1 MKTNEMNSAAQI
13 DSRIHA
19 ISTTTSTLRDKVQE
33 CAILIAIHT
42 ANHGDY
48 SKANKLVDAL
58 GDGVNGAALVDW
70 FVKYVGLTIDTKKKC
85 FAGWSGKE
93 FIKTNLANAKEN
105 KWYTCKK
112 VNPFAGYDFD
122 KALASLLKQADTMA
136 KAKAKA
142 ATEGDDAKASAI
154 VINIDTLRQV
164 RALSK

>member
-1 MKTNEMNSAAQI
+1 MNTNEMNSAAQI

-19 ISTTTSTLRDKVQE
+19 ISTTASTLRDKVQE
-33 CAILIAIHT
+33 CAILIAIH
-42 ANHGDY
+42 AAKHGDY

-58 GDGVNGAALVDW
+58 GDGVNGAALVEW
-70 FVKYVGLTIDTKKKC
+70 FVKYVGLTIDTEKKC
-85 FAGWSGKE
+85 FGKE
-93 FIKTNLANAKEN
+93 FIKENLDKAKAN
-105 KWYTCKK
+105 KWYTCKR

-136 KAKAKA
+136 KVKAKA
-142 ATEGDDAKASAI
+142 TTEGDDAKASAI

>member
-1 MKTNEMNSAAQI
+1 MNTNEMNAAAQI

-19 ISTTTSTLRDKVQE
+19 ISTTASTLRDKVQE
-33 CAILIAIHT
+33 CAILIAIH
-42 ANHGDY
+42 AAKHGDY

-58 GDGVNGAALVDW
+58 GDGINGTALVEW
-70 FVKYVGLTIDTKKKC
+70 FCKYVGLTASKDG
-85 FAGWSGKE
+85 FDGWSGKE
-93 FIKTNLANAKEN
+93 FIKDNLDLGKAN

-136 KAKAKA
+136 KARAKA
-142 ATEGDDAKASAI
+142 VTEGDDAKASAI